1 MPTFCGPSKQFIIV
15 ESPSSSLSLW
25 QSLYWDLFWHLQ
37 QLWVVA
43 QGPSTCS
50 FDHIP
55 LAPSFD
61 EHSVVTPNSSEPCL
75 QPDSDLT
82 AEVVPRQSCSSP
94 GIANLSSIGMASVA
108 LQSGVGRPWRCTG
121 ARFFP
126 LSAFDDMDMTD
137 VAQMNCVADISL
149 PVARVASVAAQAEDF
164 DQILQE
170 FALPMVS
177 GHVCGAPCSANGQC
191 CSAAMTHHSYF
202 STCSAR
208 KSGFA
213 RRRIRNNNPSEEPG
227 LVVTSHSDV
236 TGFGTGDS
244 VTTHSCE
251 VCGHFGLDVSAD
263 HCGILLCKPCF
274 AEQYSSD
281 YGDQTLVDDSDSG
294 NGDCSSGLCTSV
306 FNPCF
311 SDPSGP
317 GFVDTDDCDIIC
329 NSCGTFLGCSSAGAS
344 WSCPFCPG
352 IGVSIHATD
361 DDLDGLLC
369 ESCDCPLAAHNLSSM
384 LCDDCLNETS

>member
-37 QLWVVA
+37 QLWVVT
-43 QGPSTCS
+43 QGSSTCS

-61 EHSVVTPNSSEPCL
+61 EHSLVTNSREPCL
-75 QPDSDLT
+75 QPDSDL
-82 AEVVPRQSCSSP
+82 AAAVVPQQTCSSP
-94 GIANLSSIGMASVA
+94 GFANLSSIGMASVA

-126 LSAFDDMDMTD
+126 LSAFGDLDMTD
-137 VAQMNCVADISL
+137 VAQTNCVADISL
-149 PVARVASVAAQAEDF
+149 PVARVASVAAQVEDF

-170 FALPMVS
+170 FALPMV
-177 GHVCGAPCSANGQC
+177 CGAPGSVSGQC
-191 CSAAMTHHSYF
+191 CSAGMTHYRSF

-208 KSGFA
+208 KRGFA
-213 RRRIRNNNPSEEPG
+213 RRRIRNNNPSEEHG
-227 LVVTSHSDV
+227 LVVTSYSDV
-236 TGFGTGDS
+236 TGIGTGDS
-244 VTTHSCE
+244 VTTHTCE
-251 VCGHFGLDVSAD
+251 VCGHFGFDVSAD
-263 HCGILLCKPCF
+263 HCRILRCEPCF
-274 AEQYSSD
+274 AEQYGSD
-281 YGDQTLVDDSDSG
+281 FGDQSLVDDSGSG
-294 NGDCSSGLCTSV
+294 NGVCSNGLCTSV
-306 FNPCF
+306 SNYRS

-317 GFVDTDDCDIIC
+317 GFVDSDDCDIIC
-329 NSCGTFLGCSSAGAS
+329 NRCGTFLGCSSAGTA

-352 IGVSIHATD
+352 IGVSIHVTD